1 MFFAVCDDKKEER
14 KTIAAHISDY
24 CSAEKLN
31 CDILEYERRE
41 DLLESMLKQKYDIV
55 FVCLNGFEGME
66 AAVKV
71 RELDKRCDLVWIS
84 DSPDFALQ
92 SYRIDAAH
100 FMVKPVLNESISEAI
115 KRCGNIHNDKKHVGW
130 ITRLF
135 K

>member
-14 KTIAAHISDY
+14 ETIAANIRDY
-24 CSAEKLN
+24 CSVEKLV
-31 CDILEYERRE
+31 CEIIEFKRRV
-41 DLLESMLKQKYDIV
+41 DLLDSMLKQKYDIV

-92 SYRIDAAH
+92 SYRVDAAH
-100 FMVKPVLNESISEAI
+100 YLVKPVLNENITEAI
-115 KRCGNIHNDKKHVGW
+115 KRCDNISKNKKHTGW
-130 ITRLF
+130 LTKLF